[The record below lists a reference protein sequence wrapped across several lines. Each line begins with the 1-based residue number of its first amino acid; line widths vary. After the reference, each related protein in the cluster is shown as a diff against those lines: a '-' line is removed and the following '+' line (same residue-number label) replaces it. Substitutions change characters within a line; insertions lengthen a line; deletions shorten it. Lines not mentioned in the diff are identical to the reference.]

1 MTKITEIRLRDYR
14 CFHNE
19 QTAIL
24 KPLTLLVGENSTGKT
39 SLMAMV
45 RALYDAS
52 FYHMIPDFKESP
64 YDLGSFDDIAHKRG
78 SKGGK
83 ANEFSA
89 GFDAI
94 IEGDDDD
101 EEEEEDGSNLYRF
114 DVIFTKQGATPVP
127 KIQNYYYKNA
137 SVEEQFKAGRIEK
150 FIGRTSNGAW
160 EMQVPYRIVRSVGT
174 RQQFAPLLFY
184 LDTPRFEDK
193 PEYLDY
199 KPLPG
204 NPSMKKED
212 YTQIEQLGVAIFG
225 SRDRRPNANAPVR
238 SKPQRTYNPSPYEP
252 DSEGNYVPMYFADMH
267 TQDKEGWKELKST
280 LEGFGKSAG
289 LFDQILIRQF
299 GNEESEPFQVR
310 VRKFDRKTRGPFHNI
325 IDVGYGVSQILPI
338 ITELWSKNRDGS
350 SLFLLQQPEVHL
362 HPKAQA
368 ALGTLFTSLA
378 SSGNQLII
386 ETHSD
391 HLVDRVRM
399 EVRDGT
405 SLPPE
410 DVSILFF
417 ERVGL
422 DVIIHSLGFDEMGN
436 VINAPH
442 SYRQF
447 FLEEMNRSIGLS

>member
-1 MTKITEIRLRDYR
+1 MAKITEIRLKDYR

-52 FYHMIPDFKESP
+52 FYHIIPDFKESP

-94 IEGDDDD
+94 IDDED
-101 EEEEEDGSNLYRF
+101 EEEEVTSNLYKF
-114 DVIFTKQGATPVP
+114 DVTFAKQGATPVP
-127 KIQNYYYKNA
+127 KIQNHNYKNV
-137 SVEEQFKAGRIEK
+137 SVEERFSAGRVEK
-150 FIGRTSNGAW
+150 IIGRTSNGAW

-174 RQQFAPLLFY
+174 RQQFPPLLLY
-184 LDTPRFEDK
+184 LETPSLEGK
-193 PEYLDY
+193 PEYSDY

-204 NPSMKKED
+204 NPDMKEED
-212 YTQIEQLGVAIFG
+212 YIQIQRLGLAIFYHQ
-225 SRDRRPNANAPVR
+225 SRPPNASAPVR

-252 DSEGNYVPMYFADMH
+252 DSEGNYVPMYFADLH
-267 TQDKEGWKELKST
+267 TQDKDGWKELKSA

-289 LFDQILIRQF
+289 LFDQILIKQF

-378 SSGNQLII
+378 SSGNQLIV

-405 SLPPE
+405 TLLPE

-422 DVIIHSLGFDEMGN
+422 DVVIRSLGFDKQGN
-436 VINAPH
+436 VIGAPP
-442 SYRQF
+442 SYRKF
-447 FLEEMNRSIGLS
+447 FLEEMKRSVGLI

>member
-1 MTKITEIRLRDYR
+1 MTKMTEIRLRDYR

-52 FYHMIPDFKESP
+52 FYHMIPDFKEPP
-64 YDLGSFDDIAHKRG
+64 YDLGSFDDITHKRG

-83 ANEFSA
+83 ANDFSA

-94 IEGDDDD
+94 IEEHID
-101 EEEEEDGSNLYRF
+101 EKVESNLYKF
-114 DVIFTKQGATPVP
+114 DVTFAKQGATPVP
-127 KIQNYYYKNA
+127 KIQEHYYEQA
-137 SVEEQFKAGRIEK
+137 RIEEQFSAGKVEK
-150 FIGRTSNGAW
+150 IIGRTFNGAW
-160 EMQVPYRIVRSVGT
+160 EIPIPYRIAPRVGT
-174 RQQFAPLLFY
+174 RQQFPPLLFY
-184 LDTPRFEDK
+184 LDSPRLEEK
-193 PEYLDY
+193 SEYLDY

-204 NPSMKKED
+204 SPSMKEED
-212 YTQIEQLGVAIFG
+212 YIQIERLGLAIFDPH
-225 SRDRRPNANAPVR
+225 DRRPNVNAPVR

-252 DSEGNYVPMYFADMH
+252 DSEGNYIPMYFADLH
-267 TQDKEGWKELKST
+267 TQDKEGWKKLKST
-280 LEGFGKSAG
+280 LEGFGKTAG
-289 LFDQILIRQF
+289 LFDQILIRPF
-299 GNEESEPFQVR
+299 GNEASEPFQVR
-310 VRKFDRKTRGPFHNI
+310 VRKFDRKARGPFHNI
-325 IDVGYGVSQILPI
+325 IDVGYGVSQVLPI
-338 ITELWSKNRDGS
+338 LTELWNKSDGL

-368 ALGTLFTSLA
+368 ALGTLFASLA
-378 SSGNQLII
+378 NSGNQLIV

-422 DVIIHSLGFDEMGN
+422 DVAIHSLGFDGEGN
-436 VINAPH
+436 VINAPQ

-447 FLEEMNRSIGLS
+447 FLEEMKRSIGLS

>member
-1 MTKITEIRLRDYR
+1 
-14 CFHNE
+14 
-19 QTAIL
+19 
-24 KPLTLLVGENSTGKT
+24 
-39 SLMAMV
+39 MAMV

-52 FYHMIPDFKESP
+52 FYHMIPDFKEPP
-64 YDLGSFDDIAHKRG
+64 YDLGSFDEIAHKRG

-83 ANEFSA
+83 AKEFRA

-94 IEGDDDD
+94 IE
-101 EEEEEDGSNLYRF
+101 EHEDKEVESNLYKF
-114 DVIFTKQGATPVP
+114 DANFTKQGATPVP
-127 KIQNYYYKNA
+127 KVQKHYYEQA
-137 SVEEQFKAGRIEK
+137 WVEEQFSAGKVDKIV
-150 FIGRTSNGAW
+150 GSTSNGTW
-160 EMQVPYRIVRSVGT
+160 EMPVPYRIVHGVGT
-174 RQQFAPLLFY
+174 RQQFPPLLFY
-184 LDTPRFEDK
+184 LETLSLEEK

-199 KPLPG
+199 KPLHG
-204 NPSMKKED
+204 SPSMREED
-212 YTQIEQLGVAIFG
+212 YIQIRRLGLTIFG
-225 SRDRRPNANAPVR
+225 QRSRRPNASAPVR

-252 DSEGNYVPMYFADMH
+252 DSEGDYVPMYFADLH
-267 TQDKEGWKELKST
+267 TQDSEGWKELKAA
-280 LEGFGKSAG
+280 LEGFGKTAG
-289 LFDQILIRQF
+289 LFDQILIKQF
-299 GNEESEPFQVR
+299 DNEASEPFQVR

-378 SSGNQLII
+378 SSGNQLIV

-399 EVRDGT
+399 EVRDGKT
-405 SLPPE
+405 LPPD

-422 DVIIHSLGFDEMGN
+422 DVTIHSLGFDQEGN
-436 VINAPH
+436 VLNAPQ

-447 FLEEMNRSIGLS
+447 FLEETKRSIGLS